1 MVSAIACILNV
12 QCCAVATNL
21 AQMRALVASL
31 ESALAFTRA
40 LAGALPV
47 LAQLL
52 ASATLSDVQ
61 DAIGAH
67 ISLAKFGIAG
77 ADAGLRRMLPLVFSR
92 EQGRK
97 TRAPISP
104 LCMCLVLSKEHS
116 KEGVHAARGSPWTLR

>member
-1 MVSAIACILNV
+1 MMWPR
-12 QCCAVATNL
+12 CAVATNL

-67 ISLAKFGIAG
+67 IGLAKFGVAG
-77 ADAGLRRMLPLVFSR
+77 AATGLRRMLPLVFSR
-92 EQGRK
+92 EQGESLF
-97 TRAPISP
+97 ALSP
-104 LCMCLVLSKEHS
+104 TCLVPRSEQATDRRK
-116 KEGVHAARGSPWTLR
+116 ACMP